1 MLLRLLLGADLL
13 RCELDSE
20 LLIDAEFVVTN
31 GIYDGTI
38 LVLGGDVDFGGE
50 FPVGFKL
57 LNPLV
62 LTIDG
67 LVGVKFCGM

>member
-1 MLLRLLLGADLL
+1 
-13 RCELDSE
+13 